1 MLDEN
6 QNKHYMNWIVI
17 ALLDFV
23 TIISFENIFYP
34 FQNQG
39 LSVVISW
46 IFLLFSYVIP
56 YALIA
61 TQLGLTFKNQDGG
74 LASWIRRGTLICLAT
89 LLLGCIGPKQYLTWS
104 MFQILLLFL
113 SVGLS

>member
-34 FQNQG
+34 FQN
-39 LSVVISW
+39 
-46 IFLLFSYVIP
+46 
-56 YALIA
+56 
-61 TQLGLTFKNQDGG
+61 
-74 LASWIRRGTLICLAT
+74 
-89 LLLGCIGPKQYLTWS
+89 
-104 MFQILLLFL
+104 
-113 SVGLS
+113 